1 MLIGSALLKINQ
13 YGGFVDHLLNE
24 EERYLSAHISDLAEL
39 SRRTG
44 VPRFSR
50 FLNERE
56 RSVAAAAAR
65 ANNADPIFYGGYDGA
80 ARTLCGFFE
89 GTYAEELPKEELFPL
104 CAVTFSFKKSEGLS
118 HRDFLGAILGLGL
131 ERSAVGD
138 ILVAEDYAI
147 VFCTDTATP
156 LVTDIVKVGRSGV
169 STEKG
174 ITKEIPEPKLEAL
187 DRTVS
192 SLRLDCMVGA
202 CANISRDRSASLI
215 KSGQVCADH
224 LTCLNVSSGVKEGEI
239 ISIRGFGRFKV
250 SKIVG
255 ETKKGRI
262 RVIIEKFV

>member
-1 MLIGSALLKINQ
+1 MDRLLLN
-13 YGGFVDHLLNE
+13 NE

-39 SRRTG
+39 SRRSG

-104 CAVTFSFKKSEGLS
+104 CAVTFSFRKSEMLS

-138 ILVAEDYAI
+138 ILVAEDHA
-147 VFCTDTATP
+147 VAFCTDAAKP
-156 LVTDIVKVGRSGV
+156 LLMDISKVGRSGV
-169 STEKG
+169 TAAEG
-174 ITKEIPEPKLEAL
+174 IIGELPKPQFIKL

-192 SLRLDCMVGA
+192 SLRLDCIVGA
-202 CANISRDRSASLI
+202 CANISRERSASLVR
-215 KSGQVCADH
+215 SGQVSTDH
-224 LTCLNVSSGVKEGEI
+224 SVCLNLSAAVKESTI
-239 ISIRGFGRFKV
+239 VSIKGFGRFKL

-255 ETKKGRI
+255 ETKKGRV
-262 RVIIEKFV
+262 RVIIEKYV

>member
-1 MLIGSALLKINQ
+1 M
-13 YGGFVDHLLNE
+13 DHLLNE

-39 SRRTG
+39 SRRSG

-104 CAVTFSFKKSEGLS
+104 CAVTFSFKNLDKKSEKLS
-118 HRDFLGAILGLGL
+118 HRDFLGAILGVGL

-138 ILVAEDYAI
+138 ILVAEDHAV
-147 VFCTDTATP
+147 VFCTDAAMP

-169 STEKG
+169 TSENG
-174 ITKEIPEPKLEAL
+174 ITGSLPVPKLETL

-192 SLRLDCMVGA
+192 SLRLDCIVGA
-202 CANISRDRSASLI
+202 CANISRERSASLI

-224 LTCLNVSSGVKEGEI
+224 LTCLNVSAAVKEGEI
-239 ISIRGFGRFKV
+239 VSIRGYGRFKV

>member
-1 MLIGSALLKINQ
+1 MD
-13 YGGFVDHLLNE
+13 YLNE

-39 SRRTG
+39 SRRSG
-44 VPRFSR
+44 VPRFTR

-65 ANNADPIFYGGYDGA
+65 ADNANPIFYGGYDGA

-104 CAVTFSFKKSEGLS
+104 CAVTFSFRKSEKLS
-118 HRDFLGAILGLGL
+118 HRDFLGAILGVGL

-138 ILVAEDYAI
+138 ILVAEDHAA
-147 VFCTDTATP
+147 VFCTESAKP
-156 LVTDIVKVGRSGV
+156 LVMDIVKIGRAGASP
-169 STEKG
+169 EEG
-174 ITKEIPEPKLEAL
+174 ITKELPKPKFETL

-192 SLRLDCMVGA
+192 SLRLDCIVGA
-202 CANISRDRSASLI
+202 CANISRDKSAALI
-215 KSGQVCADH
+215 RSGQVNADFSV
-224 LTCLNVSSGVKEGEI
+224 CLDVSAAVKEGGI
-239 ISIRGFGRFKV
+239 VSIRGSGRFKV

-262 RVIIEKFV
+262 HVVIEKFV

>member
-1 MLIGSALLKINQ
+1 MD
-13 YGGFVDHLLNE
+13 YLNE
-24 EERYLSAHISDLAEL
+24 EERYLSAHISDLAKL
-39 SRRTG
+39 SRRSG

-56 RSVAAAAAR
+56 QSVAAAAAR

-104 CAVTFSFKKSEGLS
+104 CAVTFSFKKFDKKSGALS
-118 HRDFLGAILGLGL
+118 HRDVLGAILGVGL

-138 ILVAEDYAI
+138 ILVSEDYAV
-147 VFCTDTATP
+147 VFCTDAAKQ
-156 LVTDIVKVGRSGV
+156 LLMDIVKIGKSGV
-169 STEKG
+169 TAAEG
-174 ITKEIPEPKLEAL
+174 IARELPKPQFETL

-192 SLRLDCMVGA
+192 SLRLDCIVGA
-202 CANISRDRSASLI
+202 CANISRERSASLV
-215 KSGQVCADH
+215 KSGQVCADF
-224 LTCLNVSSGVKEGEI
+224 LTSLNVSAGVKEGGI
-239 ISIRGFGRFKV
+239 ISIRGFGRFKL

-262 RVIIEKFV
+262 RVIIERFV

>member
-1 MLIGSALLKINQ
+1 MD
-13 YGGFVDHLLNE
+13 YLNE

-39 SRRTG
+39 SRRSG

-56 RSVAAAAAR
+56 RSVAAATAR

-104 CAVTFSFKKSEGLS
+104 CAVTFSFKKFDKKSESLS
-118 HRDFLGAILGLGL
+118 HRDFLGAILAEGL
-131 ERSAVGD
+131 ERSAIGD
-138 ILVAEDYAI
+138 ILVAEDHAV
-147 VFCTDTATP
+147 VFCTDTAKQ
-156 LVTDIVKVGRSGV
+156 LLMDISKIGKSGV
-169 STEKG
+169 AAEEG
-174 ITKEIPEPKLEAL
+174 ITKAIPEPQFETL

-192 SLRLDCMVGA
+192 SLRLDCIVGA
-202 CANISRDRSASLI
+202 CANISRERSASLVRN
-215 KSGQVCADH
+215 GQVSADH
-224 LTCLNVSSGVKEGEI
+224 SVCLNVSAAVKESAI
-239 ISIRGFGRFKV
+239 VSIRGFGRFRV

>member
-1 MLIGSALLKINQ
+1 M
-13 YGGFVDHLLNE
+13 DHLLNE

-39 SRRTG
+39 SRRSG

-56 RSVAAAAAR
+56 QSVAAAAAR

-138 ILVAEDYAI
+138 ILVAEDHAI
-147 VFCTDTATP
+147 AFCTDTAKR
-156 LVTDIVKVGRSGV
+156 LLMDISKVGKSGV
-169 STEKG
+169 TAAEG
-174 ITKEIPEPKLEAL
+174 ITVRI
-187 DRTVS
+187 
-192 SLRLDCMVGA
+192 CMGH
-202 CANISRDRSASLI
+202 DY
-215 KSGQVCADH
+215 
-224 LTCLNVSSGVKEGEI
+224 
-239 ISIRGFGRFKV
+239 KV
-250 SKIVG
+250 IV
-255 ETKKGRI
+255 
-262 RVIIEKFV
+262 